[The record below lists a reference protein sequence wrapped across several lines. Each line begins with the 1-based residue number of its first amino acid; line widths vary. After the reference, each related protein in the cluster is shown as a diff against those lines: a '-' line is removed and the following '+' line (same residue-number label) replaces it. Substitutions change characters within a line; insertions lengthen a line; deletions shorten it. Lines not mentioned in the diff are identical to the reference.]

1 MKKSD
6 FALQIV
12 DFFIFACYNDSKN
25 TNQEAIMNTGSR
37 EPDYVVINDD
47 FAKEQ
52 KRQNG
57 FSIAS
62 LVLGILSLACC
73 CFTYIPL
80 VLGILGV
87 VFAVIDKKTNSTMN
101 GMATAG
107 MVCGIVSIAIGV
119 LSIALNL
126 LFPADE
132 EFMQEYM
139 QFLEELLNSMES
151 EGEVAFRAL
160 PLFR

>member
-1 MKKSD
+1 
-6 FALQIV
+6 
-12 DFFIFACYNDSKN
+12 
-25 TNQEAIMNTGSR
+25 MNTGSR
-37 EPDYVVINDD
+37 EPDYVIINDD
-47 FAKEQ
+47 FANEQ
-52 KRQNG
+52 KRKNG

-73 CFTYIPL
+73 CFNYMPL

-87 VFAVIDKKTNSTMN
+87 VFAVVDKKTNNTMN

-107 MVCGIVSIAIGV
+107 MICGIVSIALSV
-119 LSIALNL
+119 LSIVTSL
-126 LFPADE
+126 LFPVDE

-139 QFLEELLNSMES
+139 QFLEELMNSMES

-160 PLFR
+160 PLLR